1 MHFPTAVQQSDSVS
15 FRRRN
20 EAMETESRLF
30 CRRRERKEKMVA
42 ILSSFLHD
50 SAVEWLDIYHSIYG
64 KFKRKYAK
72 SVNCT
77 IRKRRFENLIV
88 SYTYSNLP
96 VIHIIKFLIV
106 YLYN

>member
-50 SAVEWLDIYHSIYG
+50 SAVEWLDTYHSIYG
-64 KFKRKYAK
+64 KFKRKYVK
-72 SVNCT
+72 SANCT
-77 IRKRRFENLIV
+77 TMQKTIWEFYR
-88 SYTYSNLP
+88 
-96 VIHIIKFLIV
+96 
-106 YLYN
+106 